1 MKEYKPINLTYYNP
15 CTSIFKVR
23 KSDRER
29 VTLYQCCQSE
39 TCAAYKNKKCI
50 MLNGIWGHG
59 CPYGKQ
65 IRKEEYT
72 KAARNCGV
80 LVSEYRNKYSDIE
93 YELKYLNTVCKIN
106 DYVYTGLP
114 HLQNYVNS
122 IRPKDF
128 FAFEDLI
135 KIENFTPEFI
145 VELINFKPYAMVGG
159 EIESYQ
165 KKAVPQFCYQLKRNI
180 PDLYQQ
186 VVEIYPE
193 IQNLIEN
200 INYVGK
206 KAKVKTL
213 LPGKVKLSSDI
224 LDWNGDMLKAKGKQI
239 SWWGLHDEDVTIIP
253 DDNTVVEIC
262 DNETVMDET
271 VLID

>member
-1 MKEYKPINLTYYNP
+1 
-15 CTSIFKVR
+15 
-23 KSDRER
+23 
-29 VTLYQCCQSE
+29 
-39 TCAAYKNKKCI
+39 
-50 MLNGIWGHG
+50 MLQ
-59 CPYGKQ
+59 K
-65 IRKEEYT
+65 
-72 KAARNCGV
+72 
-80 LVSEYRNKYSDIE
+80 L
-93 YELKYLNTVCKIN
+93 
-106 DYVYTGLP
+106 
-114 HLQNYVNS
+114 
-122 IRPKDF
+122 
-128 FAFEDLI
+128 EDM
-135 KIENFTPEFI
+135 
-145 VELINFKPYAMVGG
+145 KPYAMVGG

-239 SWWGLHDEDVTIIP
+239 SWWGLHDEEVTIIP

>member
-1 MKEYKPINLTYYNP
+1 MKDYKPINLTYYNP
-15 CTSIFKVR
+15 CTSIFEAE

-29 VTLYQCCQSE
+29 VALYQCCQSE

-65 IRKEEYT
+65 IRKEGYT

-80 LVSEYRNKYSDIE
+80 LVSEYRNKYSDVE
-93 YELKYLNTVCKIN
+93 YALKELSTVCKIN
-106 DYVYTGLP
+106 DYVYTGLL
-114 HLQNYVNS
+114 HLRNYVNP
-122 IRPKDF
+122 IRPEDF

-135 KIENFTPEFI
+135 KFEDFTPEFI
-145 VELINFKPYAMVGG
+145 VELIKFRPYAIFGG

-165 KKAVPQFCYQLKRNI
+165 KKYVPQFCYQLKRNI

-239 SWWGLHDEDVTIIP
+239 SWWGLHDEEVVIIP